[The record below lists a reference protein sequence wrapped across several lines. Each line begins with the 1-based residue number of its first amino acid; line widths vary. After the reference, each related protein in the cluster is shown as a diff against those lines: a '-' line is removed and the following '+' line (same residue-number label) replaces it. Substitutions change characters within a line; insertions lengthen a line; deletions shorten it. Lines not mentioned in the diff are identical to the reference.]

1 MLKAATFSGRAIGP
15 AIATAANSMVVR
27 VVSCMVE
34 VVGLWVSCSLSE
46 FVESRTEIRFIVVV
60 GGGIGPL
67 MRKSLCGNL
76 LYSCGLLCVVVGGV
90 EKGFGGEESRRLNPL
105 YFVLVSGLVKS
116 GLCCS
121 LCLLKKVQR
130 IAYREIGTGVPELV

>member
-46 FVESRTEIRFIVVV
+46 FVESRTELDVEIHRCSRGRDRSSYAKVVV
-60 GGGIGPL
+60 WL
-67 MRKSLCGNL
+67 H
-76 LYSCGLLCVVVGGV
+76 
-90 EKGFGGEESRRLNPL
+90 
-105 YFVLVSGLVKS
+105 
-116 GLCCS
+116 
-121 LCLLKKVQR
+121 
-130 IAYREIGTGVPELV
+130 

>member
-27 VVSCMVE
+27 VVSCMVD

-67 MRKSLCGNL
+67 MRKSLCGCN
-76 LYSCGLLCVVVGGV
+76 SW
-90 EKGFGGEESRRLNPL
+90 SIRLNRDWC
-105 YFVLVSGLVKS
+105 SG
-116 GLCCS
+116 
-121 LCLLKKVQR
+121 
-130 IAYREIGTGVPELV
+130 